1 MTLQIDPAVCS
12 NNICEK
18 VMGARSAFAKQV
30 LERYNDGLSI
40 KQLMDEFG
48 VSDITIYRLLNQAE
62 SETGIKRQK
71 RSRGRSMT
79 THQIKLAVSML
90 ERGWSAKYTA
100 KKVGVTG
107 KTILD
112 RIKNGSLPPS
122 QWSSFN
128 AQHKE
133 RVIRE
138 LEERI
143 NRMER
148 MAKNGFF

>member
-1 MTLQIDPAVCS
+1 MNITIDPTIKS

-18 VMGARSAFAKQV
+18 IAGTRSAFARKV
-30 LERYNDGLSI
+30 LDRYNDGLSI
-40 KQLMDEFG
+40 KQLMDEFV
-48 VSDITIYRLLNQAE
+48 VSDVTIYRLLNQAE
-62 SETGIKRQK
+62 SETGINRQK

-107 KTILD
+107 KAILD

-143 NRMER
+143 NRMKR

>member
-1 MTLQIDPAVCS
+1 MTFQIDPAVRS

-48 VSDITIYRLLNQAE
+48 VSDVTIYRLLNQAE

-71 RSRGRSMT
+71 LSHGRSMT
-79 THQIKLAVSML
+79 THQIKLAASML

-112 RIKNGSLPPS
+112 RKNGSPPPS

-128 AQHKE
+128 VQHKE